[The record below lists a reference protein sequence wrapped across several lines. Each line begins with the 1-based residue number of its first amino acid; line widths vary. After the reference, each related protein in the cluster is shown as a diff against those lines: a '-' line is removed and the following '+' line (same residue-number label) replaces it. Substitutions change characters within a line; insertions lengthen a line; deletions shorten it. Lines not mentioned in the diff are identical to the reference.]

1 MEFLHLEIIEKTTPL
16 QSSLV
21 MNILPKRNV
30 TRTFSTNI
38 YLFKVSNGN
47 TIQRYEMK
55 NVRG

>member
-30 TRTFSTNI
+30 IRTFSTNI

-47 TIQRYEMK
+47 TIQRYQMK

>member
-21 MNILPKRNV
+21 INILPKRNV
-30 TRTFSTNI
+30 IRTFSTNI

-55 NVRG
+55 NVRD

>member
-16 QSSLV
+16 QSSLA

-30 TRTFSTNI
+30 IRTFSTNI